1 MYAKGLVEEV
11 VPTVAQ
17 LPVSTVGQRLDDS
30 LGSWSSLELDDPA
43 PLPPPPSGGGGNGET
58 AEREN
63 PGWGAGSGER
73 FLLEGE
79 VF

>member
-11 VPTVAQ
+11 VPPVAQ

-43 PLPPPPSGGGGNGET
+43 PLPPPPSGGVTGKLLKGKKQ
-58 AEREN
+58 
-63 PGWGAGSGER
+63 AG
-73 FLLEGE
+73 
-79 VF
+79 V